1 MTSAPI
7 VAMVLAKENAIQQW
21 RELIGPTNSSVAKE
35 THPDRFLF
43 LLNFV
48 SCINHLL
55 SEIVFEHC
63 MELMNK
69 KMQYMVVIVL

>member
-21 RELIGPTNSSVAKE
+21 RELIGPTNSSVAQE

-43 LLNFV
+43 LLNF
-48 SCINHLL
+48 S
-55 SEIVFEHC
+55 FE
-63 MELMNK
+63 
-69 KMQYMVVIVL
+69 